1 MPTANTQLLAVYDQ
15 AFAGRAWHGTPLWG
29 TLRGLRAAG
38 ALRRPAPGRHNI
50 WELVLHC
57 AYWKFVVRRRITE
70 DQTLTFPRTG
80 SNFPELPA
88 IANDAVWKRDR
99 ALLKREHDLL
109 RETIAGCTPAM
120 LRRRL
125 GNKSFNG
132 GETVIGI
139 ASHDLYHAGQIQLI
153 RRLVG

>member
-1 MPTANTQLLAVYDQ
+1 MPSPHIDLFSVFDQ

-29 TLRGLRAAG
+29 TLRGLDAAA

-57 AYWKFVVRRRITE
+57 AYWKFVVRQRVTG
-70 DQTLTFPRTG
+70 DAALTFPRAGT
-80 SNFPELPA
+80 NFPELPA
-88 IANDAVWKRDR
+88 AADDAEWKRDR
-99 ALLKREHDLL
+99 MLLKREHELL
-109 RETIAGCTPAM
+109 REAIAGCTPAM
-120 LRRRL
+120 LRRRV
-125 GNKSFNG
+125 GNKRFNAA
-132 GETVIGI
+132 ETVVGI